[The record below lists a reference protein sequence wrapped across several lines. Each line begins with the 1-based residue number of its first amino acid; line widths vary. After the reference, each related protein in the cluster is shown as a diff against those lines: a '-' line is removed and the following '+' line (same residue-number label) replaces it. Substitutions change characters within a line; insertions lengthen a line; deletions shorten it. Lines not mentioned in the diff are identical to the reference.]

1 MAETITAVK
10 VLGIKEE
17 QEVVV
22 AYASKHLSDR
32 ETKWSTTEK
41 EAYAIHAVKTF
52 YPYLYGRPFKVYTDH
67 RPLQW
72 LMNVQDP
79 TGKLARWW
87 LELQK
92 FQIEIEYKPGK
103 KNQNADLSRTPIFE
117 ATPVAN
123 EDTVCLII
131 EEWKT
136 SQVRDDNIKRMR
148 IRESAKAEGEG
159 KARC

>member
-1 MAETITAVK
+1 MLLFT
-10 VLGIKEE
+10 
-17 QEVVV
+17 
-22 AYASKHLSDR
+22 R
-32 ETKWSTTEK
+32 P
-41 EAYAIHAVKTF
+41 KTF

-103 KNQNADLSRTPIFE
+103 KNQNADCLSRTPIFE
-117 ATPVAN
+117 ETPVAN

-136 SQVRDDNIKRMR
+136 SQERDDNIKRMR

>member
-1 MAETITAVK
+1 MTFRNPNANWSLHWFWGIQFSRALLSYTAMHQNSVLVWFSFRFSHGWIYMAETITAVK

-87 LELQK
+87 LELQLFK
-92 FQIEIEYKPGK
+92 IKIDI
-103 KNQNADLSRTPIFE
+103 NR
-117 ATPVAN
+117 
-123 EDTVCLII
+123 
-131 EEWKT
+131 
-136 SQVRDDNIKRMR
+136 VRR
-148 IRESAKAEGEG
+148 IRMMIV
-159 KARC
+159 

>member
-1 MAETITAVK
+1 
-10 VLGIKEE
+10 
-17 QEVVV
+17 
-22 AYASKHLSDR
+22 
-32 ETKWSTTEK
+32 
-41 EAYAIHAVKTF
+41 
-52 YPYLYGRPFKVYTDH
+52 
-67 RPLQW
+67 
-72 LMNVQDP
+72 MNVQDP

-117 ATPVAN
+117 ATPVAY

-131 EEWKT
+131 EEWNT